1 MEYGNERRRETR
13 LAAGVSAYM
22 VVISGKN
29 ESIRSPREK
38 VQVKDISPSGASLIS
53 PTVRP
58 GGIHVMYNDLMLYK
72 NHIELQILRGEEEVL
87 TVIGRVVWYDR
98 PDGMIDYLLGIEFD
112 SKISIEGIIE
122 G

>member
-1 MEYGNERRRETR
+1 MEYRDERRKETR

-29 ESIRSPREK
+29 ESIRSHREK
-38 VQVKDISPSGASLIS
+38 VRVKDISPSGASLIS

-72 NHIELQILRGEEEVL
+72 NHIELQIVRGEEDVF
-87 TVIGRVVWYDR
+87 TAVGRVVWYDR
-98 PDGMIDYLLGIEFD
+98 PDGMIDYLIGIEFD
-112 SKISIEGIIE
+112 SKINITGIIE